1 MPENVKI
8 VYDYDMI
15 SMMSERHFID
25 TSLYLVTYGQYT
37 FSGGSSI
44 S

>member
-15 SMMSERHFID
+15 SMMSERNF

>member
-15 SMMSERHFID
+15 SMMSGID